1 MVDFDEAA
9 MARTVLKFGGT
20 SVADLERISHVA
32 DIVAHRAS
40 KGEKLA
46 VIVSAMAGET
56 NKLVGLAKGAAG
68 EGVNGD
74 EFHDE
79 YDVVVASGEQVTSG
93 LLALSLRKRGL
104 DARSWLGWQM
114 RMKTRE
120 GHGSAR
126 IDGFDEDSG
135 LGAAIDGGQVAVIAG
150 FQGVTEEG
158 RVSTLGRGG
167 SDTTAVAVAAALG
180 SVPCDIYT
188 DVDGVYTTDPR
199 IVPQARR
206 LERVSYE
213 EMLEMASLGAKVL
226 QTRSVELA
234 MNHQVP
240 LRVLSSFS
248 GPEDDNPGTWICNED
263 EIVEKQV
270 VNGVTYS
277 RDEAK
282 VTLYGMEDKPGT
294 SANLFA
300 LLAREGVNVDMIVQ
314 ANARGEDRANMV
326 FTCTSGDSEKAKR
339 VMEANGDAISFD
351 KMDVM
356 RDVAKVSVVGVG
368 MKSHTGV
375 AETMFEALAAKNIN
389 IDVISTSEIKISV
402 LIDADYTE
410 LAVRALHTAFDLDA
424 T

>member
-1 MVDFDEAA
+1 

-68 EGVNGD
+68 EAVIGD
-74 EFHDE
+74 AFDDE

-104 DARSWLGWQM
+104 NARSWLGWQM

-126 IDGFDEDSG
+126 IDGFDEESG
-135 LGAAIDGGQVAVIAG
+135 LGDAIDNGEIAVIAG
-150 FQGVTEEG
+150 FQGISENG

-248 GPEDDNPGTWICNED
+248 KPEEDNPGTWICNED
-263 EIVEKQV
+263 EIVEKQI

-282 VTLYGMEDKPGT
+282 ITLYGMEDKPGT

-300 LLAREGVNVDMIVQ
+300 SLAREGVNVDMIVQ
-314 ANARGEDRANMV
+314 ANARGEGRANMV
-326 FTCTSGDSEKAKR
+326 FTCTSGDSAKAER
-339 VMEANGDAISFD
+339 VLTSTGQDITFDNME
-351 KMDVM
+351 VT

-424 T
+424 D

>member
-1 MVDFDEAA
+1 M
-9 MARTVLKFGGT
+9 TLSVLKFGGT
-20 SVADLERISHVA
+20 SVADLERIGHVA
-32 DIVAHRAS
+32 DIVAYRAAR
-40 KGEKLA
+40 GEKMA

-56 NKLVGLAKGAAG
+56 NKLVSLARGAAG
-68 EGVNGD
+68 DVAMGETFD
-74 EFHDE
+74 DE
-79 YDVVVASGEQVTSG
+79 YDVVVSSGEQVTSG

-104 DARSWLGWQM
+104 KARSWLGWQM
-114 RMKTRE
+114 AMKTTE
-120 GHGSAR
+120 AHGSAR
-126 IDGFDEDSG
+126 IQGFENSRLADAVDAGE
-135 LGAAIDGGQVAVIAG
+135 IAVIAG

-167 SDTTAVAVAAALG
+167 SDTTAVAVAAALKADQ
-180 SVPCDIYT
+180 CDIYT

-199 IVPQARR
+199 IVPQAKR
-206 LERVSYE
+206 LSKISYE

-234 MNHQVP
+234 MNHHVRV
-240 LRVLSSFS
+240 RVLSSFT
-248 GPEDDNPGTWICNED
+248 GPGEDNPGTWVCSED

-282 VTLYGMEDKPGT
+282 ITVFGMEDKPGT
-294 SANLFA
+294 SAKLFA
-300 LLAREGVNVDMIVQ
+300 LMGREGVNVDMIVQ
-314 ANARGEDRANMV
+314 ANARGEGKANMV
-326 FTCTSGDSEKAKR
+326 FTCTTADSAKAEAVLKAKQADIGYES
-339 VMEANGDAISFD
+339 ME
-351 KMDVM
+351 VR
-356 RDVAKVSVVGVG
+356 RDVAKVSVIGVG

-375 AETMFEALAAKNIN
+375 AETMFDALYRKNIN

>member
-1 MVDFDEAA
+1 

-32 DIVAHRAS
+32 DIIAHRAAQ
-40 KGEKLA
+40 GEHLA

-56 NKLVGLAKGAAG
+56 NKLVSLAKGAAG
-68 EGVNGD
+68 AELSGPAFD
-74 EFHDE
+74 DE

-93 LLALSLRKRGL
+93 LLALSLRQRGL
-104 DARSWLGWQM
+104 KARSWLGWQM

-120 GHGSAR
+120 GHGAAR
-126 IDGFDEDSG
+126 IDGFDEESG
-135 LGAAIDGGQVAVIAG
+135 LGVAIDAGEVAVIAG
-150 FQGVTEEG
+150 FQGVTEAG

-180 SVPCDIYT
+180 AVPCDIYT

-240 LRVLSSFS
+240 LRVLSSFAK
-248 GPEDDNPGTWICNED
+248 PEDDNPGTWICNED
-263 EIVEKQV
+263 EILEQQV

-282 VTLYGMEDKPGT
+282 ITLLGMEDKPGT

-300 LLAREGVNVDMIVQ
+300 LMAREGVNVDMIVQ
-314 ANARGEDRANMV
+314 ANARGEGRANMV
-326 FTCTSGDSEKAKR
+326 FTCTSGDSEKAQHVLDVNR
-339 VMEANGDAISFD
+339 NHVVFD
-351 KMDVM
+351 KMLVT

-424 T
+424 S

>member
-1 MVDFDEAA
+1 
-9 MARTVLKFGGT
+9 MARSVLKFGGT

-32 DIVAHRAS
+32 DIVAHRARQ
-40 KGEKLA
+40 GEKLA
-46 VIVSAMAGET
+46 VIVSAMSGET

-68 EGVNGD
+68 DAVTGD
-74 EFHDE
+74 EFDDE

-114 RMKTRE
+114 KMNTRE
-120 GHGSAR
+120 GHGAAR
-126 IDGFDEDSG
+126 IDGFAEDSG
-135 LGAAIDGGQVAVIAG
+135 LAEAVDKGQIAVIAG
-150 FQGVTEEG
+150 FQGVTDEG

-167 SDTTAVAVAAALG
+167 SDTTAVAVAAALNAG
-180 SVPCDIYT
+180 QCDIYT

-199 IVPQARR
+199 IVPQATR
-206 LERVSYE
+206 LEKVSYE

-234 MNHQVP
+234 MNHRVP
-240 LRVLSSFS
+240 VRVLSSFAAP
-248 GPEDDNPGTWICNED
+248 GEDNPGTWVCSEE

-282 VTLYGMEDKPGT
+282 VTVIGLEDKPGA
-294 SANLFA
+294 SARLFA
-300 LLAREGVNVDMIVQ
+300 LMGREGVNVDMIVQ
-314 ANARGEDRANMV
+314 ANASGEGRANMV
-326 FTCTSGDSEKAKR
+326 FTCTSADSQKAEQVLKSQKD
-339 VMEANGDAISFD
+339 EIGFQ
-351 KMDVM
+351 DVLVT
-356 RDVAKVSVVGVG
+356 REVAKVSVIGVG

-375 AETMFEALAAKNIN
+375 AETMFDALYKKNIN
-389 IDVISTSEIKISV
+389 IDVIATSEIKISV

-424 T
+424 S